1 MSKNKILFCAIFVC
15 MLIPW
20 TVLSAQV
27 SSRAKVKSTDR
38 DIFNYG
44 SYDRPHLD
52 KSGTPKIVFSDRSV
66 NQSYED
72 KYYQR
77 KRSEY
82 KIATPFYIIDED
94 NGAYR
99 LVEAAPDVIGRPK
112 AFLSFL
118 YSEKHFKD
126 SKKIKY
132 SGWISSDNILR
143 YDHAILNPKNNLPLK
158 YRVGINSP
166 SALFNLNASFNGD
179 SLKIY
184 DDPFLKNRQV
194 KGVSNGEVLYVYKY
208 STNGE
213 AALVSDKP
221 VLTGTSGQLFGWV
234 PSDMICPVGQNEVI
248 DISKF
253 LENFMFSVS
262 SDELRDTVCFS
273 YRNLQSPFL
282 FLKEGNRVCEDD
294 TVDYSF
300 PISVWDKNSN
310 KLINIKGGDISLLE
324 IRKMEAGMSRM
335 NIHFVFFIQ
344 QKDNVKS
351 YINALQNLYL
361 TSKGRLS
368 YRFSATAIDNNSGRS
383 FYIAPTDDFAD
394 WIEFISDICAG
405 KTTGLTSGSGFSNA
419 IMRTLKKVE
428 DRPFENNIMI
438 VIGANEQLPISRNAF
453 RLLAEGNVRLL
464 FVQTHRTSDQSYQD
478 FLLEAKSILDNQSD
492 MWGDYISSYIA
503 DNSLSKLDLFRNI
516 DTPDANLYLFDFPQ
530 NSLSV
535 GGIIFPK
542 GKGVLTGQAFDVA
555 LDSIIVQTE
564 IQDSLLLSSLHKH
577 EMRLGLLRSEPSFE
591 LKSFFNTSIPDTLD
605 IDKIDRHNVSDT
617 YFADAYLCDSI
628 PEIYSR
634 GFIFESTEVE
644 NLLLTYRA
652 LLPEFSDS
660 IGNRQLKVLRH
671 LYTDKVKSLNR
682 NFYCKRAHKK
692 STLADI
698 FTLSTGIL
706 PNDSLLFEYTVKEL
720 KPKKLDLRL
729 FNAHYNEL
737 IKKMKEL
744 ERLFMQ
750 NKLERVVLGRKEYF
764 YIPDRLI
771 L

>member
-1 MSKNKILFCAIFVC
+1 MSKNKILSCAIFVC
-15 MLIPW
+15 MLMSW

-27 SSRAKVKSTDR
+27 SSRAKVQTTGR
-38 DIFNYG
+38 DVFNYG

-52 KSGTPKIVFSDRSV
+52 KSKTPKIVFSDRSG

-99 LVEAAPDVIGRPK
+99 LVEVEPDIIGRPST
-112 AFLSFL
+112 FLSFL
-118 YSEKHFKD
+118 YSGKHFKD

-132 SGWISSDNILR
+132 SGWISRDNILR

-158 YRVGINSP
+158 YRVGTNSP
-166 SALFNLNASFNGD
+166 NALFNLNASFSGD

-184 DDPFLKNRQV
+184 EDPFLKNQRAE
-194 KGVSNGEVLYVYKY
+194 GVPNGAVLYVYKY

-221 VLTGTSGQLFGWV
+221 VLTETSGQLFGWI

-248 DISKF
+248 DISQF
-253 LENFMFSVS
+253 PEDSMFSVS

-273 YRNLQSPFL
+273 YHNLQSPFL
-282 FLKEGNRVCEDD
+282 FLKEGNRVLEED
-294 TVDYSF
+294 TIDYCF
-300 PISVWDKNSN
+300 PISVWDKRSN
-310 KLINIKGGDISLLE
+310 KLINIKGGDISLLD

-335 NIHFVFFIQ
+335 NIHFIFFIEQ
-344 QKDNVKS
+344 RDKVKS

-361 TSKGRLS
+361 TSKGKLS

-383 FYIAPTDDFAD
+383 FHFEPTDDFAD

-405 KTTGLTSGSGFSNA
+405 KTRGLTSSSGFSNA
-419 IMRTLKKVE
+419 IVRTLKRE
-428 DRPFENNIMI
+428 ESPFENNIMI
-438 VIGANEQLPISRNAF
+438 VIGANEQLSVSENAF
-453 RLLAEGNVRLL
+453 RLLTEGNVRLL
-464 FVQTHRTSDQSYQD
+464 FVQTHRTSDRAYQD
-478 FLLEAKSILDNQSD
+478 FLLEAKSVLDNQSET
-492 MWGDYISSYIA
+492 WSDYISNYIA

-542 GKGVLTGQAFDVA
+542 GKGVLTGPAFDEA

-564 IQDSLLLSSLHKH
+564 VQDSLLLSSLHKH

-591 LKSFFNTSIPDTLD
+591 LKSFFNTSVPALD

-617 YFADAYLCDSI
+617 YFVNAYLCDSI
-628 PEIYSR
+628 TDIYTK
-634 GFIFESTEVE
+634 GFIFESFEVE

-652 LLPEFSDS
+652 LLPEFADS
-660 IGNRQLKVLRH
+660 IGKRQLKVLKQ
-671 LYTDKVKSLNR
+671 LYTNKIKGLNR
-682 NFYCKRAHKK
+682 NFYCKKANKK

-698 FTLSTGIL
+698 FALSTGIL

-720 KPKKLDLRL
+720 KPKKLDLSL

-737 IKKMKEL
+737 VKKMKEL

-750 NKLERVVLGRKEYF
+750 NKLERIVLGRKEYF